1 MRRMNKLLVAL
12 VLSSAASLG
21 SAEEVAPDTLI
32 RAVSSE
38 VIEAVR
44 RDPAI
49 RAGDAAK
56 AAQLI
61 ESTIAPHI
69 DFTRAARIAL
79 GPAWRQADAA
89 QREELVRRFHALIVR
104 AYSIALSSYRDDE
117 IAVLPLRG
125 PAAGDEVTV
134 RSQVRRPGTAPIGVD
149 YEMERTAA
157 GWKFYDVRID
167 GISLMSS
174 YRAAFADEV
183 RNRGVDGLLRTLGGV
198 STVTAGAGR

>member
-1 MRRMNKLLVAL
+1 MRRMNKVLAALL
-12 VLSSAASLG
+12 LSSAASLACAG
-21 SAEEVAPDTLI
+21 EPAPDELI

-44 RDPAI
+44 RDPAL
-49 RAGDAAK
+49 RSGDVAK
-56 AAQLI
+56 ASQLI

-89 QREELVRRFHALIVR
+89 QREELVRQFHALIVR
-104 AYSIALSSYRDDE
+104 AYSIALSAYRDDE
-117 IAVLPLRG
+117 ISVLPLRG
-125 PAAGDEVTV
+125 QAAGDEVTV

-157 GWKFYDVRID
+157 GWKVYDVRID
-167 GISLMSS
+167 GISLMAS

-183 RNRGVDGLLRTLGGV
+183 RNRGVDGLIRTL
-198 STVTAGAGR
+198 ARRQ